1 MKWILEEKISK
12 LYVSLKALDKIEH
25 EELSKAILLFEKLKG
40 NLLKLT
46 EEKAYYHTMYA
57 AQSDFIF
64 DTPYDKR
71 LIGHALYE
79 HIAETFNV
87 PVSWVSLIPLAM
99 YVSNKSVYAKVEN
112 WDWDILDKDGYVFE
126 NVYAAFVDGQL
137 DGLIPED
144 EPFPYQRPPK
154 VVEIHNNA
162 KEYLEGIAKQMNVP
176 LSDVIGNKP
185 DDIYFPTDEEV

>member
-25 EELSKAILLFEKLKG
+25 EELSKAILLFENLKG

-64 DTPYDKR
+64 DTPYDKTI
-71 LIGHALYE
+71 IGHAMYQ
-79 HIAETFNV
+79 HIAETFDV
-87 PVSWVSLIPLAM
+87 PVSWISLIPISM
-99 YVSNKSVYAKVEN
+99 YVGNKSVYAKVE
-112 WDWDILDKDGYVFE
+112 DWSWEILDEEGYVFE

-137 DGLIPED
+137 DGFIPKD

-154 VVEIHNNA
+154 VEKLHNEV
-162 KEYLEGIAKQMNVP
+162 KQYLEGIAKKMNVP

-185 DDIYFPTDEEV
+185 DDVYFPTNEEV

>member
-12 LYVSLKALDKIEH
+12 LYVSVKALDRIEH
-25 EELSKAILLFEKLKG
+25 EELTKAILLFENLKG

-57 AQSDFIF
+57 AHSDFIF

-71 LIGHALYE
+71 LIGHALYQ

-99 YVSNKSVYAKVEN
+99 YVSDKNVYAKVEK
-112 WDWDILDKDGYVFE
+112 WDWEILDKDGYVYE

-137 DGLIPED
+137 DGLIPKD

-154 VVEIHNNA
+154 VVEIHNDA
-162 KEYLEGIAKQMNVP
+162 KGYLEGIAKEMNIP
-176 LSDVIGNKP
+176 LSDVIGKKSY
-185 DDIYFPTDEEV
+185 DVYFPTNEEV